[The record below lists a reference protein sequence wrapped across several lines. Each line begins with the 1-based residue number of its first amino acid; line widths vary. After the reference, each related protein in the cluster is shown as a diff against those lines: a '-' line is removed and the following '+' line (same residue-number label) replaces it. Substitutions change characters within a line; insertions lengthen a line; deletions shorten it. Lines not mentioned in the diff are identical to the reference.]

1 MIVREMLYKP
11 GSILLCGSSNSVH
24 KTAEAHPIRPRPDE
38 PPMPEGER
46 VVRIPCYLGVPLFA
60 PERLSAEKQMNENVG
75 MRALSALLA
84 VLLVSV
90 GVVPAMACEPGTV
103 CGSEETASIVKL
115 QLS

>member
-1 MIVREMLYKP
+1 
-11 GSILLCGSSNSVH
+11 
-24 KTAEAHPIRPRPDE
+24 
-38 PPMPEGER
+38 
-46 VVRIPCYLGVPLFA
+46 
-60 PERLSAEKQMNENVG
+60 

>member
-1 MIVREMLYKP
+1 
-11 GSILLCGSSNSVH
+11 
-24 KTAEAHPIRPRPDE
+24 
-38 PPMPEGER
+38 MPEGER
-46 VVRIPCYLGVPLFA
+46 VVRIPCIWVYLFLP
-60 PERLSAEKQMNENVG
+60 PERLSEEKQMNGNIG
-75 MRALSALLA
+75 MLALSALLA